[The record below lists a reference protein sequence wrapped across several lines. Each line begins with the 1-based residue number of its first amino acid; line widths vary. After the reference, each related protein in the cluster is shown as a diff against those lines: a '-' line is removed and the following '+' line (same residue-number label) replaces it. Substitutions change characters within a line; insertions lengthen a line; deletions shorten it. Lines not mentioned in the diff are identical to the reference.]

1 MTGPSGE
8 LRVDLPVAGRMVAV
22 VGGGVVALG
31 RIAALRAAGADV
43 VVFSADPVA
52 SVADYADRELIT
64 LHKRAVSDA
73 DLSSAWLVYAAAG
86 DRQQDND
93 IAARAAAVGRF
104 CLTGTGLRAD
114 DPAGAPGKPGGRV
127 VLVGGGPG
135 DPGLLTL
142 AGLAAI
148 EEADV
153 VIADRLAPL
162 AVLQYVRPGTEIIDV
177 AKIPRGEYTSQEE
190 INRLLIAHAG
200 AGKVVVRLKGGDNF
214 VFGRGG
220 EEWQACAAAG
230 IDVRLVPGVSS
241 ALAGPALAGIPV
253 THRTLNQG
261 FTVVT
266 GHVPPG
272 DPRSTLDWA
281 ALARTGTALI
291 VMMGVAN
298 LAAIATALID
308 AGLDP
313 STPAATVANA
323 GHPGQQTARAALS
336 GIAEATV
343 AAGLSAP
350 AVTIIGSVA
359 GFDPLA
365 PE

>member
-1 MTGPSGE
+1 MTNPSDA
-8 LRVDLPVAGRMVAV
+8 LRVDLPVAGRQVVV
-22 VGGGVVALG
+22 VGGGVAALG
-31 RIAALRAAGADV
+31 RIAALRAARADV
-43 VVFSADPVA
+43 VVFSPDPVA

-64 LHKRAVSDA
+64 LHPRAVGDA
-73 DLSSAWLVYAAAG
+73 DLTNAWLVYAATG
-86 DRQQDND
+86 DAEQDSD
-93 IAARAAAVGRF
+93 IAARAASAGRF
-104 CLTGTGLRAD
+104 CLTGTGLRAG
-114 DPAGAPGKPGGRV
+114 DPAGGERRPGGRV

-162 AVLQYVRPGTEIIDV
+162 AVLQHVRPGTEIIDV
-177 AKIPRGEYTSQEE
+177 AKIPRGEFTSQEE

-200 AGKVVVRLKGGDNF
+200 AGKSVVRLKGGDNF

-230 IDVRLVPGVSS
+230 IEVQLVPGVSS

-253 THRTLNQG
+253 THRSLNQG

-281 ALARTGTALI
+281 ALAKTGTALI

-298 LAAIATALID
+298 LAAIAAALIG
-308 AGLDP
+308 AGMDP
-313 STPAATVANA
+313 STPAATVSDA
-323 GHPGQQTARAALS
+323 GHPGQRTVKAGLS
-336 GIAEATV
+336 GIAAAT
-343 AAGLSAP
+343 ADAGLSAP
-350 AVTIIGSVA
+350 AVTVIGSVA